1 LFIPS
6 SEIRS
11 RESVGPKSDIRHPK
25 SDIRLKIAFYC
36 PNKPLSHAHPS
47 GDLTI
52 ARNLQNALNGMGHD
66 CREIV
71 QFRSRWFW
79 QSGAGWLKAFERL
92 IDADRHTRRFDP
104 DLWLTYHSYYKS
116 PDLIGPV
123 LSRLHKI
130 PYVMFQPMY
139 STRRRKTGQTRVGFY
154 LNRLA
159 LKAAMEVF
167 TNNLNDLEALGRLL
181 PPGRITYLPPG
192 INPEAFQR
200 DDATRDR
207 IRRQYGISGEARVI
221 MTAARFRPG
230 VKVESLVYLFRSL
243 ARLRVRGLPFTL
255 LIVGDGPMETPVRDL
270 AEALLPGQ
278 TIFTGRVEPR
288 DMVHYYLAAD
298 LFAFPGIG
306 ESLGMVYLEA
316 QACGLP
322 VVALD
327 SPGVAQVVANGQSG
341 LLVLR
346 DAGQAMAEAI
356 GELLDDPERR
366 SEFGGK
372 GSRYVREQR
381 NAQRNYHQ
389 LSDKLK
395 EMAQRFRLA
404 HRLCLSRPMNPN
416 K

>member
-1 LFIPS
+1 MFIHE

-11 RESVGPKSDIRHPK
+11 RESMGPK

-52 ARNLQNALNGMGHD
+52 ARNLQNALSTMGHD
-66 CREIV
+66 CSEII

-79 QSGAGWLKAFERL
+79 QSATGWGKAL
-92 IDADRHTRRFDP
+92 GSGLQAYRHTRRFEP

-116 PDLIGPV
+116 PDLLGPL
-123 LSRLHKI
+123 LSGIYHI
-130 PYVMFQPMY
+130 PYAIFQPMY

-159 LKAAMEVF
+159 LKAATEVF
-167 TNNLNDLEALGRLL
+167 TNNLNDLEGLGRLL

-200 DDATRDR
+200 DEGARER
-207 IRRQYGISGEARVI
+207 IRRQYGISGRASVI

-230 VKVESLVYLFRSL
+230 VKVESLVYLFHSL
-243 ARLRVRGLPFTL
+243 ARLKVRGLPFTL
-255 LIVGDGPMETPVRDL
+255 LIVGDGPMETPVRKL

-278 TIFTGRVEPR
+278 TIFTGGVAPR
-288 DMVHYYLAAD
+288 DMVHYYSAAD

-322 VVALD
+322 VVALN
-327 SPGVAQVVANGQSG
+327 SPGVAQVVENGQSG
-341 LLVLR
+341 LLVAR
-346 DAGQAMAEAI
+346 DTGEAMAEAI
-356 GELLDDPERR
+356 GEFLNDPEKRG
-366 SEFGGK
+366 EFGRQGLQ
-372 GSRYVREQR
+372 YVREQR
-381 NAQRNYHQ
+381 NARCNYRQ
-389 LSDKLK
+389 LSEKLE
-395 EMAQRFRLA
+395 EMTRRFGVSHRA
-404 HRLCLSRPMNPN
+404 HRHQAFQL
-416 K
+416 